1 MHVARRQT
9 AATLVSA
16 LLLGF
21 VSVAASSTD
30 AWAQQSQPAALEAVR
45 AAVAAELE
53 ASHTDKSIWMY
64 RDRDDTPEKRA
75 TYQSVET
82 REGELRR
89 MIELNGQP
97 LTPAAAQAE
106 DNRILKFVQDNAE
119 QAKAHKSSSHDD
131 AQATELLKILPEAF
145 VWTVT
150 GQTPEYLNLSFRPN
164 PAFNPPDIEARIMG
178 MMAGEMVIAHD
189 GNRIRTFK
197 GQLTE
202 NVNIGFGLVRMYKG
216 GTFDIE
222 RRQVGGSTHWQI
234 TETHVHI
241 AGHAL
246 FFKTIGTQ
254 EDEVKTEWKPSPA
267 ETLQAA
273 AHVLGVER

>member
-1 MHVARRQT
+1 MHVARRHT
-9 AATLVSA
+9 AAALAPA
-16 LLLGF
+16 LLF
-21 VSVAASSTD
+21 ASISFH
-30 AWAQQSQPAALEAVR
+30 AHAQQSQPAALEALR
-45 AAVAAELE
+45 SAVAAELE
-53 ASHTDKSIWMY
+53 AAHTDKSIWMY
-64 RDRDDTPEKRA
+64 RDRDDTPDKRG
-75 TYQSVET
+75 TYQTIET

-89 MIELNGQP
+89 LIELNGQP

-106 DNRILKFVQDNAE
+106 DNRILKFVADASE
-119 QAKAHKSSSHDD
+119 QARAHKSSAHDD

-145 VWTVT
+145 LWTIT
-150 GQTPEYLNLSFRPN
+150 SQTPDFINLTFRPN
-164 PAFNPPDIEARIMG
+164 PAFNPPHIEARIMG
-178 MMAGEMVIAHD
+178 MMAGDMTIARD

-197 GQLTE
+197 GTLTE
-202 NVNIGFGLVRMYKG
+202 NVNIGFGLVRMFKG

-246 FFKTIGTQ
+246 FFKSIGTQ
-254 EDEVKTEWKPSPA
+254 EDEVKTDWKPSPA

-273 AHVLGVER
+273 AHILGIEK